1 MKLRFVLIGV
11 SLLFVCLSGCKS
23 VIKKEPYT
31 TIKTEWE
38 IKDSGIDS
46 ILHEKIIYNGNTIE
60 SEYVYTYPEG
70 KQKLFIEIQYERG
83 LQVKYKNYLS
93 DSLNSTIE
101 RLYYYDKNRSLT
113 RIIETSSFHNSQI
126 ITDIQNEYDGDLLL
140 CQKYIYRAYTENGEK
155 KVFDGDDAVYR
166 VIEYR
171 YEGDVL
177 KYMIDTKFK
186 GGVTESFFY
195 KGMIVKETWTN
206 GKNERI
212 KNWDYDSLGLL
223 LKYVASPHETFLFH
237 YDNKKRL
244 IKKEIEEGTK
254 HKAIRRWE
262 EYYYDSN
269 DSLETIIMQT
279 YEGKEITRFHYEV
292 IK

>member
-1 MKLRFVLIGV
+1 MKLRFVLTSV
-11 SLLFVCLSGCKS
+11 SLLFVCLSGCNNVSKT
-23 VIKKEPYT
+23 KPFT

-38 IKDSGIDS
+38 IIDPGIDS
-46 ILHEKIIYNGNTIE
+46 ILREKIIYNGNTIE
-60 SEYVYTYPEG
+60 SEYVYTYPKG
-70 KQKLFIEIQYERG
+70 KQKLFIEVQYERG
-83 LQVKYKNYLS
+83 LQVKIKDYFS
-93 DSLNSTIE
+93 DSLNSTME
-101 RLYYYDKNRSLT
+101 KLYYYDKKRNLT
-113 RIIETSSFHNSQI
+113 RIIENSTFPSIQI
-126 ITDIQNEYDGDLLL
+126 ITDIQNEYDGDLLS
-140 CQKYIYRAYTENGEK
+140 CQKYFYRAYTKNGEK
-155 KVFDGDDAVYR
+155 KVFDGDDALYR

-171 YEGDVL
+171 YKGDVL

-186 GGVTESFFY
+186 GEVKESFFY
-195 KGMIVKETWTN
+195 KGKIVKEIWTN

-244 IKKEIEEGTK
+244 IKKEIEEGIK

-269 DSLETIIMQT
+269 DSLETIIKQT
-279 YEGKEITRFHYEV
+279 YAGKEITRYHYEV